1 MSKNSL
7 TGNSLAVQWVGLCTP
22 PAEGLGSSPGQGTK
36 SHKPQ
41 VKDKKQKTKNKK
53 QTHKKNC
60 IKRIYFNERIVL

>member
-22 PAEGLGSSPGQGTK
+22 PAEGLGSIPGQGTK

-41 VKDKKQKTKNKK
+41 VKDKKQKTKNKQK
-53 QTHKKNC
+53 KKLYKKNL
-60 IKRIYFNERIVL
+60 F